1 MAVIKESQGTK
12 LILAVEVGLT
22 ASGAA
27 KYAQR
32 SISKM
37 NPAVSDSDLLD
48 NGEGCT
54 QEEAAERMKGIIER
68 IQSRRKEEPDD
79 EE

>member
-1 MAVIKESQGTK
+1 MAVVKEKQGTK
-12 LILAVEVGLT
+12 LVLAVEVGLT

-32 SISKM
+32 SIAKM

-48 NGEGCT
+48 IGEGFGALQVFPVGSIVRQDT
-54 QEEAAERMKGIIER
+54 AVLVRE
-68 IQSRRKEEPDD
+68 
-79 EE
+79 

>member
-1 MAVIKESQGTK
+1 MAVTK
-12 LILAVEVGLT
+12 SEQSAKLVLAVEVGTT

-37 NPAVSDSDLLD
+37 NPAISDGDMFD
-48 NGEGCT
+48 IGEGIGT
-54 QEEAAERMKGIIER
+54 LQVYPVGSIIRQDTAVLVRE
-68 IQSRRKEEPDD
+68 
-79 EE
+79 